1 MDFINL
7 LLLLIPGLLILLV
20 SFFNLPLRRLWKRD
34 SFKFLVI
41 GSISV
46 IGGGFIFDPKLGM
59 PRDWDLFSFIALP
72 ISILLYHSLISNSK
86 KLPGMGTIILLSV
99 SLGFLSLI
107 PRAVVQADED
117 ASVALFNDYIRLDK
131 IKNRTSRVLLVK
143 FYNDKKLI
151 QLASKTFVEW
161 KDDFPEEN
169 ILKEGIAKL
178 SERKIDEAYNLV
190 NRALSLNPAYGDA
203 YGILGMCMVEYNKQ
217 EAAIEPLEICVA
229 LNPSNSVALNTLGLV
244 YTYLKKY
251 DMAEK
256 YLLKAVSIDTLGFK
270 IYYNIY
276 KFYKLTGRN
285 KNLFHFLKKSSEKKD
300 APLHV
305 LQELLNYYLINKQY
319 SQAAS
324 FINSNLVIKYD
335 SLYISKL
342 VDSYPD
348 LKSALIK

>member
-1 MDFINL
+1 
-7 LLLLIPGLLILLV
+7 
-20 SFFNLPLRRLWKRD
+20 
-34 SFKFLVI
+34 
-41 GSISV
+41 
-46 IGGGFIFDPKLGM
+46 
-59 PRDWDLFSFIALP
+59 
-72 ISILLYHSLISNSK
+72 
-86 KLPGMGTIILLSV
+86 
-99 SLGFLSLI
+99 
-107 PRAVVQADED
+107 
-117 ASVALFNDYIRLDK
+117 
-131 IKNRTSRVLLVK
+131 
-143 FYNDKKLI
+143 
-151 QLASKTFVEW
+151 
-161 KDDFPEEN
+161 
-169 ILKEGIAKL
+169 
-178 SERKIDEAYNLV
+178 
-190 NRALSLNPAYGDA
+190 
-203 YGILGMCMVEYNKQ
+203 MVEYNKQ